1 MTVQAAAGAVRYSA
15 PQSDSTAHGAVLTLV
30 LACLCCSRL
39 CAGLR
44 AIDLLSQMLGPVV
57 SGLLMS
63 YSSMLTAIVVL
74 AVYSLAAWVLEA
86 LLLQA
91 AHRHSPRL
99 R

>member
-1 MTVQAAAGAVRYSA
+1 MWW
-15 PQSDSTAHGAVLTLV
+15 
-30 LACLCCSRL
+30 

-63 YSSMLTAIVVL
+63 YSSVMTAILVL
-74 AVYSLAAWVLEA
+74 AVYSLGAWGPEG

-91 AHRHSPRL
+91 AHRHSHRL

>member
-1 MTVQAAAGAVRYSA
+1 M
-15 PQSDSTAHGAVLTLV
+15 

>member
-1 MTVQAAAGAVRYSA
+1 MMR
-15 PQSDSTAHGAVLTLV
+15 
-30 LACLCCSRL
+30 
-39 CAGLR
+39 
-44 AIDLLSQMLGPVV
+44 
-57 SGLLMS
+57 

-74 AVYSLAAWVLEA
+74 AVYSLAAWVPEA